1 MTPSEDQI
9 TEVAEV
15 FRLLGDPTR
24 LKVVFACLDEPVSVG
39 NIASSVGAS
48 VSLVSHHLRLLKGAR
63 MVRSH
68 RNGRQIFYMAAD
80 QHVRS
85 ILTGMVEH
93 ANETTAETAGGT

>member
-1 MTPSEDQI
+1 MTPTEDQI

-24 LKVVFACLDEPVSVG
+24 LKVVLACLDEPVSVG
-39 NIASSVGAS
+39 DIAVAVGAS

-63 MVRSH
+63 MVRSE
-68 RNGRQIFYMAAD
+68 RDGRQIFYTAAD

-85 ILTGMVEH
+85 ILTDMVEH
-93 ANETTAETAGGT
+93 ANETSSHTVDGS

>member
-1 MTPSEDQI
+1 MTPTEDQI

-24 LKVVFACLDEPVSVG
+24 LKVVLACLDGPVSVG
-39 NIASSVGAS
+39 DIAATVGAS

-63 MVRSH
+63 MVRAQ
-68 RNGRQIFYMAAD
+68 RDGRQVFYTAAD

-85 ILTGMVEH
+85 VLTGMVEH
-93 ANETTAETAGGT
+93 ANETVAETAADP

>member
-9 TEVAEV
+9 AEIAEV

-24 LKVVFACLDEPVSVG
+24 LKVVLACLDGPVRVG
-39 NIASSVGAS
+39 DIAVAVGAS

-63 MVRSH
+63 MVRSE
-68 RNGRQIFYMAAD
+68 RDGRQIFYTAAD

-85 ILTGMVEH
+85 ILTDMVEH
-93 ANETTAETAGGT
+93 ANETPAESAGEA